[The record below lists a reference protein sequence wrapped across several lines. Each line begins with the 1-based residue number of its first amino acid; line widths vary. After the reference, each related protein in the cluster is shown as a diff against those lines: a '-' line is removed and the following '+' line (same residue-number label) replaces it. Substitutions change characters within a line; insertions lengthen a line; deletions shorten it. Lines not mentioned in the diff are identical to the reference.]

1 MYIIKIKHRGDKE
14 ETHYPIYKEKEAK
27 ERNITYK
34 PWQDADIGD
43 NALSDDGYVANVLS
57 RREYTDNTGRK
68 NIYMRFPFGYTFFN
82 PKYNSKPLYVKGRK
96 TNVTMTGKSY
106 IEVQSKQKKMKALAM
121 MFALKPDYEQ
131 AIEWALGEVN
141 DSQKRKWKR
150 TMKTEIFQGI
160 VWEELAKRLTEHG
173 LDEDY
178 TLDLLKEAI
187 ELAQGKK
194 DISNLLKAVDN
205 LQDMHGMKEKHVLK
219 TTDKIEAFSS
229 VKLIDELKEEEKGLI
244 VQRTQIEE
252 KKEEDNEQK
261 WFAFTGI
268 I

>member
-34 PWQDADIGD
+34 PWKDADIGD

-68 NIYMRFPFGYTFFN
+68 NIYMRFPFGYTFFS
-82 PKYNSKPLYVKGRK
+82 PKHKTKPLYVQGRK
-96 TNVTMTGKSY
+96 TNVTMTGKPY
-106 IEVQSKQKKMKALAM
+106 IQVQSKQNKMKALAM

-150 TMKTEIFQGI
+150 TMKTEIFQGM
-160 VWEELAKRLTEHG
+160 VREELAKRLTEHG

-252 KKEEDNEQK
+252 KKEEDNDK
-261 WFAFTGI
+261 
-268 I
+268 

>member
-1 MYIIKIKHRGDKE
+1 MYIIKIKHRGDKK

-34 PWQDADIGD
+34 PWKNADAGD
-43 NALSDDGYVANVLS
+43 NAITDDGYVASVLS

-68 NIYMRFPFGYTFFN
+68 NIYMRFPFGYTFFS
-82 PKYNSKPLYVKGRK
+82 PKHKTRPLKALGRK

-106 IEVQSKQKKMKALAM
+106 LEVQSKQKKMKALAM
-121 MFALKPDYEQ
+121 MFALKPDYDQ
-131 AIEWALGEVN
+131 AIEWALGEIN
-141 DSQKRKWKR
+141 DSQKRRWKR
-150 TMKTEIFQGI
+150 TMKSEIFQGM
-160 VWEELAKRLTEHG
+160 VREELAKRLTEHG

-205 LQDMHGMKEKHVLK
+205 LQDMHGMKEKHILK
-219 TTDKIEAFSS
+219 TTDTIEAFSS

-252 KKEEDNEQK
+252 KKEDNNGKE
-261 WFAFTGI
+261 
-268 I
+268 